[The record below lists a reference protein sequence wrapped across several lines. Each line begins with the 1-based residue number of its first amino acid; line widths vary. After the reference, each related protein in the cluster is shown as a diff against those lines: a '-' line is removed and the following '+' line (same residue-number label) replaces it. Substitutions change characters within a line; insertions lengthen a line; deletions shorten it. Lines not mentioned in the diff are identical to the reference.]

1 MERFV
6 GPIGALVA
14 LTLTAVSG
22 CKSDDCASGAHRD
35 EQNEFCVAVP
45 AGWQFAETTPDGD
58 EVRARF
64 VKGSKDSPSAVFEVT
79 ARAASEFENRKQFM
93 AMQNKADFVQVTAQK
108 DLPNGGWW
116 FQSHNKTL
124 DSETTMSFVKG
135 KSKMAECHGGWSKGS
150 PAPEITEACKS
161 LRGLTK

>member
-93 AMQNKADFVQVTAQK
+93 AMQNKAGALRLDLGTWAGGDCTAR
-108 DLPNGGWW
+108 L
-116 FQSHNKTL
+116 
-124 DSETTMSFVKG
+124 ER
-135 KSKMAECHGGWSKGS
+135 C
-150 PAPEITEACKS
+150 S
-161 LRGLTK
+161 LCSRSRDV